1 MPIAQRRRV
10 VRGLFPNPPAAA
22 VALITPSRPAASAAI
37 AARPPRARKSLGQ
50 HFLNDPR
57 IIARILEAAE
67 LQPGDTALEIG
78 PGRGVLTRRLVGRV
92 RRVVA
97 AELDS
102 QLAAALP
109 ERLGFPANLE
119 CCVADARHTDPAEL
133 AAPDADYKALG
144 NLPYYAAAP
153 IIRRLL
159 ESANPPALAVVMVQQ
174 EVAAA
179 MTAAPGAM
187 TLLSVATQ
195 LYAGAAVV
203 CRVPPRA
210 FRPPPKVTS
219 AVVRLVPRPAKAI
232 AATDAEGFFQ
242 LVRAGFSARRKQLHN
257 SLVNGLE
264 AQGLAANGLAAKG
277 GKVAAAT
284 VNGALESS
292 GIDGQRRAQ
301 TLSLDE
307 WVQLYRAW
315 QGLGRNAS

>member
-1 MPIAQRRRV
+1 MPIAQRRRA
-10 VRGLFPNPPAAA
+10 VRGLVPHSAAA
-22 VALITPSRPAASAAI
+22 VPALIIPSRPPASTV

-57 IIARILEAAE
+57 VVARILEAAD

-78 PGRGVLTRRLVGRV
+78 PGRGVLTRRLMGRV

-97 AELDS
+97 AELDA

-195 LYAGAAVV
+195 LYAEAAVV

-210 FRPPPKVTS
+210 FHPPPKVTS

-232 AATDAEGFFQ
+232 AVADVEGFFQ

-264 AQGLAANGLAAKG
+264 AQGLSANGLAVKG
-277 GKVAAAT
+277 GKIAAA
-284 VNGALESS
+284 VNDALESV

-307 WVQLYRAW
+307 WVRLYRAW
-315 QGLGRNAS
+315 QGLGGNAS

>member
-1 MPIAQRRRV
+1 MPIAQRRRA
-10 VRGLFPNPPAAA
+10 VRGLFPHSAAAVPDLIIPSRPPAAYVA
-22 VALITPSRPAASAAI
+22 V
-37 AARPPRARKSLGQ
+37 RPPRARKSLGQ

-57 IIARILEAAE
+57 VVARILEAAD

-78 PGRGVLTRRLVGRV
+78 PGRGVLTRRLAPLV

-195 LYAGAAVV
+195 LYAEAAVV

-219 AVVRLVPRPAKAI
+219 AVVRLVPCQAKAI
-232 AATDAEGFFQ
+232 ADADAEGFFQ

-264 AQGLAANGLAAKG
+264 AQGLGADGLAVKG
-277 GKVAAAT
+277 RKVTAAA
-284 VNGALESS
+284 VNDALESA

-307 WVQLYRAW
+307 WVRLYRAW
-315 QGLGRNAS
+315 QGLGGNAS

>member
-1 MPIAQRRRV
+1 M
-10 VRGLFPNPPAAA
+10 
-22 VALITPSRPAASAAI
+22 ITPSRPAASAAI

-102 QLAAALP
+102 QLAAILP

-232 AATDAEGFFQ
+232 AAAESEGFFQ

-264 AQGLAANGLAAKG
+264 AQGLGDGGLAVKG
-277 GKVAAAT
+277 GKVAAAA
-284 VNGALESS
+284 VNDALESS

>member
-1 MPIAQRRRV
+1 MITSAR
-10 VRGLFPNPPAAA
+10 PP
-22 VALITPSRPAASAAI
+22 ASAA
-37 AARPPRARKSLGQ
+37 AGRPPRARKSLGQ

-57 IIARILEAAE
+57 TLARILEAAD

-78 PGRGVLTRRLVGRV
+78 PGRGALTRQLTPRV

-97 AELDS
+97 VELDAS
-102 QLAAALP
+102 LAAALP

-119 CCVADARHTDPAEL
+119 CREADARHTDPAEL
-133 AAPDADYKALG
+133 AAPDAAYKFLG

-153 IIRRLL
+153 IIRRML
-159 ESANPPALAVVMVQQ
+159 ESANPPTRAVVMVQQ

-195 LYAGAAVV
+195 LYAEAAVV

-219 AVVRLVPRPAKAI
+219 AVVRLLPRPAKAV
-232 AATDAEGFFQ
+232 ADAETEGFFQ

-257 SLVNGLE
+257 ALLN
-264 AQGLAANGLAAKG
+264 GLAANGLAAYG
-277 GKVAAAT
+277 LAANGLGVDAAA
-284 VNGALESS
+284 VNAALEAA
-292 GIDGQRRAQ
+292 GLDGRRRAQ

-315 QGLGRNAS
+315 PGRGDGAS